1 MRVTSHIQYLQSRE
15 SLRQASGRLAET
27 QVQAATGKRIS
38 RPSDDPVAAG
48 EAIRTRSEARSV
60 DQSVRNIEAA
70 RRRMTTEEDVLSSV
84 TDLLTRVKELGTSQ
98 VGGTASPQTRAAVK
112 AEVDQLFEALV
123 GLGNTR
129 QAGAFLFGGNYSDQ
143 RPFDAAGNVSLTT
156 PPVGVQDVD
165 LGSGVR
171 MPTSHDG
178 QTVFVDSGALDALRN
193 MSAAL
198 AANDD
203 QLIADS
209 ITDTDKAINSTQELL
224 AETGARW
231 NRLDETTLMLEDR
244 DLALETRRA
253 DLEEADLAEV
263 LVELATRQTA
273 LQTALVANARA
284 SELTLANYL

>member
-1 MRVTSHIQYLQSRE
+1 
-15 SLRQASGRLAET
+15 
-27 QVQAATGKRIS
+27 
-38 RPSDDPVAAG
+38 
-48 EAIRTRSEARSV
+48 
-60 DQSVRNIEAA
+60 
-70 RRRMTTEEDVLSSV
+70 MTTEEDVLSSV

-112 AEVDQLFEALV
+112 AEVDQLFGALV
-123 GLGNTR
+123 GLGNTQ
-129 QAGAFLFGGNYSDQ
+129 QAGAYLFGGNYSDV
-143 RPFDAAGNVSLTT
+143 RPFDAAGNVSPTT

-209 ITDTDKAINSTQELL
+209 ITDTDNAIDATQELL
-224 AETGARW
+224 AETGSRW

-273 LQTALVANARA
+273 LQTALVATARA